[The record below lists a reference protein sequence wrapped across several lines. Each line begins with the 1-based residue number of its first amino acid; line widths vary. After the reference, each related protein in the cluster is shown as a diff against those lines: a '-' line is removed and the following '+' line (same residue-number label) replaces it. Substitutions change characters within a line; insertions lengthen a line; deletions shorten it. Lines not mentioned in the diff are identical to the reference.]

1 MAMELSN
8 FRTLLTNFAQRPM
21 PPIAGRHVYLWHGEL
36 AALYA
41 LLPSGLGIHLD
52 LPELA
57 RSLARTPSA
66 ADEARRLLQAAI
78 QSWLENHAPPTGA
91 QRVVVITGAAL
102 LVRYRVPLNAF
113 FDWAGETQMFVF
125 VLPPHE
131 TAFRPQRPLPPYVDF
146 NPHATL
152 HYLQTKL
159 GDQATIGAGMQ

>member
-1 MAMELSN
+1 MELDDFKS
-8 FRTLLTNFAQRPM
+8 LLARFAQRPV

-36 AALYA
+36 PALQA
-41 LLPSGLGIHLD
+41 LLPSGLSAHLD
-52 LPELA
+52 LWELA
-57 RSLARTPSA
+57 RSLPRTPLA
-66 ADEARRLLQAAI
+66 VDEARRLLQAAI

-91 QRVVVITGAAL
+91 QRVGVITGAAL